1 VLNQRQR
8 WLGFGGSATALAAI
22 LIFIVAA
29 LLALLAFQPISSGG
43 SIFTPYTWR
52 VLRFTLL
59 QAALSTL
66 LSAALAIPVALA
78 LARQRDFPARL
89 WILRLMALP
98 MGLPVLV
105 VSLGLIAVWGRQGA
119 LNGLLL
125 ALGMSEPLSI
135 YGLSGILLAHTFFN
149 LPLACRLMVAALER
163 LPIEYWKL
171 AAGLGMGPLSVFRF
185 IEWPAIG
192 RVLPGI
198 AGLIFMLCAT
208 SFTIV
213 LVLGGGPAATTLEV
227 AIYQSLRFDFDP
239 PRAIALSLLQIGVTA
254 LVLALLGLMRHP
266 EQTGN
271 PLAAPTHRFDG
282 QGAAARAWD
291 ATVILISVA
300 FLLLPLVA
308 IVSAGLDA
316 DLARLVSSS
325 AFLRA
330 AATSAAI
337 AVSSGL
343 LALVISAAIAIGRLA
358 VADMR
363 RTGGIV
369 SAYGAMLGGASSL
382 VLLVPPVVLGTG
394 WFLLL
399 RPWGDVVRFA
409 PMLVIVINA
418 LMAHPFVIRV
428 LEPAME
434 AHHQRTSR
442 LVASLGISGLW
453 KFWHIDRPVLLKP
466 AALALSFAM
475 ALSLGDLGAVALFGS
490 NDFVTLPWL
499 LYSRLSSYRTAD
511 ADGLALILGV
521 LCVALTVA
529 GTFGQPSERSKSAA
543 S

>member
-1 VLNQRQR
+1 MLNQRQR

-135 YGLSGILLAHTFFN
+135 YGLGGILLAHTFFN
-149 LPLACRLMVAALER
+149 LPLACRLMIAALER
-163 LPIEYWKL
+163 LPTEYWKL

-271 PLAAPTHRFDG
+271 PLAARTRRFDG
-282 QGAAARAWD
+282 QSGAARAWD

-300 FLLLPLVA
+300 FLLLPLIA

-325 AFLRA
+325 DFLRA

-343 LALVISAAIAIGRLA
+343 LALVTSAAIATGRLA

-399 RPWGDVVRFA
+399 RPWGDVARFA
-409 PMLVIVINA
+409 PMLVIAINA
-418 LMAHPFVIRV
+418 LMALPFVIRV

-434 AHHQRTSR
+434 VHHQRTSR
-442 LVASLGISGLW
+442 LVANLGISGLW

-521 LCVALTVA
+521 LCLALTVA